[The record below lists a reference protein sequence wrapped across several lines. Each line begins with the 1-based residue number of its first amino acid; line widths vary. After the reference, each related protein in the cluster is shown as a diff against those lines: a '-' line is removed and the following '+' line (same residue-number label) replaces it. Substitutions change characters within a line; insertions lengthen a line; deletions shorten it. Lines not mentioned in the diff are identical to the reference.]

1 VDSPCYIAIDWCHSC
16 AYRCPASANDIDKR
30 MELYGACWRGN
41 SILLIAIH
49 IHNRNSDLL
58 HRFNAW
64 QNLDKRFLSFSL
76 LFGGFSYGKE
86 KAMDPE
92 GN

>member
-1 VDSPCYIAIDWCHSC
+1 
-16 AYRCPASANDIDKR
+16 
-30 MELYGACWRGN
+30 MELYGTCWRGN

-49 IHNRNSDLL
+49 IHNRNSGLL

-76 LFGGFSYGKE
+76 LTVISDGKE
-86 KAMDPE
+86 KAMDPK
-92 GN
+92 GNQTQGSAPRLYEEQVWK

>member
-1 VDSPCYIAIDWCHSC
+1 
-16 AYRCPASANDIDKR
+16 
-30 MELYGACWRGN
+30 MELHGIPGSCN
-41 SILLIAIH
+41 LILSIAFH
-49 IHNRNSDLL
+49 IHNWNSDLL

-86 KAMDPE
+86 EAMDPE